1 MELKLDYYFNNYE
14 DNEVFKKLTEGIT
27 NIWEMHETGKKFL
40 DTEVVAKDKTEN
52 NGTCIDENKVTFIG
66 NYAIGEGTVIYPGV
80 VIEGPVYI
88 GKNVKIM
95 PGAYV
100 RPGTIVGDKC
110 VIGFNSEVKN
120 SIIQNG
126 AKIASLAFVGD
137 SILGKSARIG
147 SGVIT
152 ANRRFDQQN
161 IKIKQENG
169 EKIDSGVDFFGCIL
183 GDYSR
188 IGANSVTSPG
198 TLIGPYTWIYPQ
210 TSIHGFIPAEKRIYN
225 KSNWTIEENGKT
237 ELK

>member
-1 MELKLDYYFNNYE
+1 MELNLNYYFNNYQQ
-14 DNEVFKKLTEGIT
+14 NEIMNQLTQNIK
-27 NIWEMHETGKKFL
+27 NIWDIRNNSKKFL
-40 DTEVVAKDKTEN
+40 EEN
-52 NGTCIDENKVTFIG
+52 IVEKGLKENHGVLLGDNVTFIG
-66 NYAIGEGTVIYPGV
+66 NYYVGEGTKIYPGT

-88 GKNVKIM
+88 GKNVSIM

-100 RPGTIVGDKC
+100 RPGTITGDKC

-120 SIIQNG
+120 SVIQDG

-161 IKIKQENG
+161 IRLRQENG
-169 EKIDSGVDFFGCIL
+169 EKLDTGTDFFGCIL
-183 GDYSR
+183 GDYAR

-198 TLIGPYTWIYPQ
+198 TLIGPYTWIYPA
-210 TSIHGFIPAEKRIYN
+210 TSIHGFIPKEKRVYN
-225 KSNWTIEENGKT
+225 KSNWTIEDNVKI

>member
-1 MELKLDYYFNNYE
+1 MELNLNYYFNNYQQ
-14 DNEVFKKLTEGIT
+14 NEIINQLTQNIK
-27 NIWEMHETGKKFL
+27 NIWDIRNNSKKFL
-40 DTEVVAKDKTEN
+40 EENIVANGLKEN
-52 NGTCIDENKVTFIG
+52 NGVLLGDNITFIG
-66 NYAIGEGTVIYPGV
+66 NYYVGEGTKIYPGAI
-80 VIEGPVYI
+80 IEGPVYI
-88 GKNVKIM
+88 GKNVSIM

-100 RPGTIVGDKC
+100 RPGTITGDKC

-120 SIIQNG
+120 SVIQDG

-161 IKIKQENG
+161 IRLRQENG
-169 EKIDSGVDFFGCIL
+169 EKLDTGTDFFGCIL
-183 GDYSR
+183 GDYAR

-198 TLIGPYTWIYPQ
+198 TLIGPYTWIYPA
-210 TSIHGFIPAEKRIYN
+210 TSIHGFIPKEKRVYN
-225 KSNWTIEENGKT
+225 KSNWTIEDNVKI

>member
-1 MELKLDYYFNNYE
+1 MKLNLDYYFNNYD
-14 DNEVFKKLTEGIT
+14 DNDVFKAVL
-27 NIWEMHETGKKFL
+27 KKNSDLLRLHDSAKAFL
-40 DTEVVAKDKTEN
+40 EEVVVSKDLKEN
-52 NGTCIDENKVTFIG
+52 NGTLMGENVTFIG
-66 NYAIGEGTVIYPGV
+66 NYYIGEGTKIYPGV
-80 VIEGPVYI
+80 TIEGPVYI
-88 GKNVKIM
+88 GKNVNIM

-110 VIGFNSEVKN
+110 VVGFNSEVKN
-120 SIIQNG
+120 SIMQNG

-137 SILGKSARIG
+137 SVLGKSARIG

-161 IKIKQENG
+161 IKLKQENG
-169 EKIDSGVDFFGCIL
+169 EKLDTGSDFFGLII

-198 TLIGPYTWIYPQ
+198 TLVGPYTWIYPA
-210 TSIHGFIPAEKRIYN
+210 TSIHGFIPAEKRVYN
-225 KSNWTIEENGKT
+225 KSNWTIEENSKT

>member
-1 MELKLDYYFNNYE
+1 MMTLDLDYYFSNYA
-14 DNEVFKKLTEGIT
+14 DNEVFKKIL
-27 NIWEMHETGKKFL
+27 NYSSSMLDLHEAAKKFL
-40 DTEVVAKDKTEN
+40 DAEVVSKDLKEN
-52 NGTCIDENKVTFIG
+52 NGTLVGENVTFIG
-66 NYAIGEGTVIYPGV
+66 NYYIGEGTRIYPGV
-80 VIEGPVYI
+80 TIEGPVYI
-88 GKNVKIM
+88 GKNVNIM

-100 RPGTIVGDKC
+100 RPGTVVGDKC
-110 VIGFNSEVKN
+110 VVGFNSEVKN
-120 SIIQNG
+120 SILQNG

-161 IKIKQENG
+161 IKLKQDNG
-169 EKIDSGVDFFGCIL
+169 EKLDTGSDFFGLII

-198 TLIGPYTWIYPQ
+198 TLIGPYTWIYPA
-210 TSIHGFIPAEKRIYN
+210 TSLHGFIPAEKRVYN
-225 KSNWTIEENGKT
+225 KSNWTIEENTKT

>member
-1 MELKLDYYFNNYE
+1 MELKLDYYFSNYE
-14 DNEVFKKLTEGIT
+14 GNEVFKKLIEGIENVT
-27 NIWEMHETGKKFL
+27 DIHESGRKFL
-40 DTEVVAKDKTEN
+40 EENVIGKDLKEN
-52 NGTCIDENKVTFIG
+52 HGELVNDNVTFIG
-66 NYAIGEGTVIYPGV
+66 NYYIGEGTKIYPGV

-88 GKNVKIM
+88 GKGVKIM

-100 RPGTIVGDKC
+100 RPGTITGDKC
-110 VIGFNSEVKN
+110 VIGFNSEIKN

-161 IKIKQENG
+161 IKFKKPDGTQ
-169 EKIDSGVDFFGCIL
+169 IDSNTDFFGCVL
-183 GDYSR
+183 GDYVR

-198 TLIGPYTWIYPQ
+198 TLVGPYSWIFPA
-210 TSIHGFIPAEKRIYN
+210 TSIYGFIPKEKRVYN
-225 KSNWTIEENGKT
+225 KPNWVVEENGKT

>member
-1 MELKLDYYFNNYE
+1 MTLDFDYYFNNYE
-14 DNEVFKKLTEGIT
+14 NNVVLKQVLELSTSILD
-27 NIWEMHETGKKFL
+27 MHEAAKKFL
-40 DTEVVAKDKTEN
+40 QETIVEKDIKEN
-52 NGTCIDENKVTFIG
+52 NGQLLGENVTFIG
-66 NYAIGEGTVIYPGV
+66 NYSIGEGTKIYPGV
-80 VIEGPVYI
+80 TIEGPVYI
-88 GKNVKIM
+88 GKNVNIM

-120 SIIQNG
+120 SILQNG

-161 IKIKQENG
+161 IKLKQDNG
-169 EKIDSGVDFFGCIL
+169 EKLDTGSDFFGLIM

-198 TLIGPYTWIYPQ
+198 TLIGPYTWVYPA
-210 TSIHGFIPAEKRIYN
+210 TSLHGFIPAEKRVYN
-225 KSNWTIEENGKT
+225 KCNWVVEENSKT

>member
-1 MELKLDYYFNNYE
+1 MELDLNYYFNNYQSN
-14 DNEVFKKLTEGIT
+14 DIINCLTKGIN
-27 NIWEMHETGKKFL
+27 NIWDMRNNAKKFL
-40 DTEVVAKDKTEN
+40 EEEIVNKNVKEN
-52 NGTCIDENKVTFIG
+52 NGTLMGENVTFIG
-66 NYAIGEGTVIYPGV
+66 NYYIGEGTKIYPGA

-88 GKNVKIM
+88 GKNVSIM

-100 RPGTIVGDKC
+100 RPGTITGDKC

-120 SIIQNG
+120 SIIQDG

-161 IKIKQENG
+161 IKLKQKDG
-169 EKIDSGVDFFGCIL
+169 EKLDTGTDFFGCIM
-183 GDYSR
+183 GDYAR

-198 TLIGPYTWIYPQ
+198 TLIGPYTWIFPA
-210 TSIHGFIPAEKRIYN
+210 TSIHGFIPKEKRVYN
-225 KSNWTIEENGKT
+225 KSNWTIEDNEKVD
-237 ELK
+237 LK

>member
-1 MELKLDYYFNNYE
+1 MELNLNYYFNNYQQ
-14 DNEVFKKLTEGIT
+14 NEIINQLTQNIK
-27 NIWEMHETGKKFL
+27 NIWDIRNNSKKFL
-40 DTEVVAKDKTEN
+40 EENIVANGLKEN
-52 NGTCIDENKVTFIG
+52 NGVLLGDNVTFIG
-66 NYAIGEGTVIYPGV
+66 NYYVGEGTKIYPGT

-88 GKNVKIM
+88 GKNVSIM

-100 RPGTIVGDKC
+100 RPGTITGDKC

-120 SIIQNG
+120 SVIQDG

-161 IKIKQENG
+161 IRLRQENG
-169 EKIDSGVDFFGCIL
+169 EKLDTGTDFFGCIL
-183 GDYSR
+183 GDYAR

-198 TLIGPYTWIYPQ
+198 TLIGPYTWIYPA
-210 TSIHGFIPAEKRIYN
+210 TSIHGFIPKEKRVYN
-225 KSNWTIEENGKT
+225 KSNWTIEDNVKI

>member
-1 MELKLDYYFNNYE
+1 MELNLNYYFNNYQQ
-14 DNEVFKKLTEGIT
+14 NEIINQLTQNIK
-27 NIWEMHETGKKFL
+27 NIWDIRNNSKKFL
-40 DTEVVAKDKTEN
+40 EENIVANGLKEN
-52 NGTCIDENKVTFIG
+52 NGVLLGDNITFIG
-66 NYAIGEGTVIYPGV
+66 NYYVGEGTKIYPGA

-88 GKNVKIM
+88 GKNVSIM

-100 RPGTIVGDKC
+100 RPGTITGDKC

-120 SIIQNG
+120 SVIQDG

-161 IKIKQENG
+161 IRLRQENG
-169 EKIDSGVDFFGCIL
+169 EKLDTGTDFFGCIL
-183 GDYSR
+183 GDYAR

-198 TLIGPYTWIYPQ
+198 TLIGPYTWIYPA
-210 TSIHGFIPAEKRIYN
+210 TSIHGFIPKEKRVYN
-225 KSNWTIEENGKT
+225 KSNWTIEDNVKI

>member
-1 MELKLDYYFNNYE
+1 MELNLNYYFNNYQQ
-14 DNEVFKKLTEGIT
+14 NEIINQLTQNIK
-27 NIWEMHETGKKFL
+27 NIWDIRNNSKKFL
-40 DTEVVAKDKTEN
+40 EENIVANGLKEN
-52 NGTCIDENKVTFIG
+52 NGVLLGDNITFIG
-66 NYAIGEGTVIYPGV
+66 NYYVGEGTKIYPGA

-88 GKNVKIM
+88 GKNVSIM

-100 RPGTIVGDKC
+100 RPGTITGDKC

-120 SIIQNG
+120 SVIQDG

-161 IKIKQENG
+161 IRLRQENG
-169 EKIDSGVDFFGCIL
+169 EKLDTGTDFFGCIL
-183 GDYSR
+183 GDYAR

-198 TLIGPYTWIYPQ
+198 TLIGSYTWIYPA
-210 TSIHGFIPAEKRIYN
+210 TSIHGFIPKEKRVYN
-225 KSNWTIEENGKT
+225 KSNWTIEDNVKI

>member
-1 MELKLDYYFNNYE
+1 MELNLNYYFNNYQQ
-14 DNEVFKKLTEGIT
+14 NEIMNQLTQNIK
-27 NIWEMHETGKKFL
+27 NIWDIRNNSKKFL
-40 DTEVVAKDKTEN
+40 EEN
-52 NGTCIDENKVTFIG
+52 IVENGLKENHGVLLGDNVTFIG
-66 NYAIGEGTVIYPGV
+66 NYYVGEGTKIYPGT

-88 GKNVKIM
+88 GKNVSIM

-100 RPGTIVGDKC
+100 RPGTITGDKC

-120 SIIQNG
+120 SVIQDG

-161 IKIKQENG
+161 IRLRQENG
-169 EKIDSGVDFFGCIL
+169 EKLDTGTDFFGCIL
-183 GDYSR
+183 GDYAR

-198 TLIGPYTWIYPQ
+198 TLIGPYTWIYPA
-210 TSIHGFIPAEKRIYN
+210 TSIHGFIPKEKRVYN
-225 KSNWTIEENGKT
+225 KSNWTIEDNVKI

>member
-1 MELKLDYYFNNYE
+1 MDLNLNYYFNNYQQ
-14 DNEVFKKLTEGIT
+14 NEIINQLTQNIK
-27 NIWEMHETGKKFL
+27 NIWDIRNNSKKFL
-40 DTEVVAKDKTEN
+40 EENIVANGLKEN
-52 NGTCIDENKVTFIG
+52 NGVLLGDNITFIG
-66 NYAIGEGTVIYPGV
+66 NYYVGEGTKIYPGA

-88 GKNVKIM
+88 GKNVSIM

-100 RPGTIVGDKC
+100 RPGTITGDKC

-120 SIIQNG
+120 SVIQDG

-161 IKIKQENG
+161 IRLRQENG
-169 EKIDSGVDFFGCIL
+169 EKLDTGTDFFGCIL
-183 GDYSR
+183 GDYAR

-198 TLIGPYTWIYPQ
+198 TLIGSYTWIYPA
-210 TSIHGFIPAEKRIYN
+210 TSIHGFIPKEKRVYN
-225 KSNWTIEENGKT
+225 KSNWTIEDNVKI

>member
-1 MELKLDYYFNNYE
+1 MELDLNYYFNNYQSN
-14 DNEVFKKLTEGIT
+14 DIINNLTKDIK
-27 NIWEMHETGKKFL
+27 NIWDMRNNAKKFL
-40 DTEVVAKDKTEN
+40 EEEIVNKNIKEN
-52 NGTCIDENKVTFIG
+52 NGTLIGENVTFIG
-66 NYAIGEGTVIYPGV
+66 NYYIGEGTKIYPGA

-88 GKNVKIM
+88 GKNVSIM

-100 RPGTIVGDKC
+100 RPGTITGDKC

-120 SIIQNG
+120 SIIQDG

-161 IKIKQENG
+161 IKLKQTDG
-169 EKIDSGVDFFGCIL
+169 EKLDTGTDFFGCIM
-183 GDYSR
+183 GDYAR

-198 TLIGPYTWIYPQ
+198 TLIGPYTWIFPA
-210 TSIHGFIPAEKRIYN
+210 TSIHGFIPKEKRVYN
-225 KSNWTIEENGKT
+225 KSNWTIEDNEKID
-237 ELK
+237 LK

>member
-1 MELKLDYYFNNYE
+1 MELDYYFKNYE
-14 DNEVFKKLTEGIT
+14 ESEIFKRLIKAE
-27 NIWEMHETGKKFL
+27 NVQKEAKAFL
-40 DTEVVAKDKTEN
+40 EEIVTLKEN
-52 NGTCIDENKVTFIG
+52 NGTCIDESKVTFIG
-66 NYAIGEGTVIYPGV
+66 NYYIGEGTVIYPGV

-137 SILGKSARIG
+137 SMLGKSARIG

-161 IKIKQENG
+161 IKLKQENG
-169 EKIDSGVDFFGCIL
+169 EKIDSGSDFFGCIL
-183 GDYSR
+183 GDYAR

-198 TLIGPYTWIYPQ
+198 TLIGPYTWIYPA
-210 TSIHGFIPAEKRIYN
+210 TSVHGFIPAEKRIYN

>member
-1 MELKLDYYFNNYE
+1 MELNLNYYFNNYQQ
-14 DNEVFKKLTEGIT
+14 NEIMNQLTQNIK
-27 NIWEMHETGKKFL
+27 NIWDIRNNSKKFL
-40 DTEVVAKDKTEN
+40 EEN
-52 NGTCIDENKVTFIG
+52 IVEKGLKENHGVLLGDNVTFIG
-66 NYAIGEGTVIYPGV
+66 NYYVGEGTKIYPGT

-88 GKNVKIM
+88 GKNVSIM

-100 RPGTIVGDKC
+100 RPGTITGDKC

-120 SIIQNG
+120 SVIQDG

-161 IKIKQENG
+161 IRLRQENG
-169 EKIDSGVDFFGCIL
+169 EKLDTGTDFFGCIL
-183 GDYSR
+183 GDYAR

-198 TLIGPYTWIYPQ
+198 TLIGPYTWIYPA
-210 TSIHGFIPAEKRIYN
+210 TSIHGFIPKEKRVYN
-225 KSNWTIEENGKT
+225 KSNWTIEDNEKI

>member
-1 MELKLDYYFNNYE
+1 MKLNLDYYFSNYE
-14 DNEVFKKLTEGIT
+14 DNSIFKDLLSKSTDLLRLHDSAKE
-27 NIWEMHETGKKFL
+27 FL
-40 DTEVVAKDKTEN
+40 EENVVSKDLKEN
-52 NGTCIDENKVTFIG
+52 NGTLVGENVTFIG
-66 NYAIGEGTVIYPGV
+66 NYYIGEGTKIYPGV
-80 VIEGPVYI
+80 TIEGPVYI
-88 GKNVKIM
+88 GKKVNIM

-110 VIGFNSEVKN
+110 VVGFNSEVKN
-120 SIIQNG
+120 SILQNG

-137 SILGKSARIG
+137 SVLGKSARIG

-161 IKIKQENG
+161 IKLKQENG
-169 EKIDSGVDFFGCIL
+169 DKLDTGSDFFGLII

-198 TLIGPYTWIYPQ
+198 TLVGPYTWIYPA
-210 TSIHGFIPAEKRIYN
+210 TSIHGFIPAEKRVYN
-225 KSNWTIEENGKT
+225 KSNWTIEENTKT

>member
-1 MELKLDYYFNNYE
+1 MELSLNYYFNNYQQ
-14 DNEVFKKLTEGIT
+14 NEIINQLTQNIT
-27 NIWEMHETGKKFL
+27 NIWDIRNHAKRFL
-40 DTEVVAKDKTEN
+40 EEKVIVKDLKEN
-52 NGTCIDENKVTFIG
+52 HGTLLGENITFIG
-66 NYAIGEGTVIYPGV
+66 NYYIGEETKIYPGA

-88 GKNVKIM
+88 GKNVSIM

-100 RPGTIVGDKC
+100 RPGTITGDKC

-120 SIIQNG
+120 SVIQDG

-161 IKIKQENG
+161 IRLKQENG
-169 EKIDSGVDFFGCIL
+169 EKLDTGTDFFGCIL
-183 GDYSR
+183 GDYAR

-198 TLIGPYTWIYPQ
+198 TLIGPYTWIYPA
-210 TSIHGFIPAEKRIYN
+210 TSIHGFIPKEKRVYN
-225 KSNWTIEENGKT
+225 KSNWTIEDNMRIV
-237 ELK
+237 LK

>member
-1 MELKLDYYFNNYE
+1 MELKLDYYFNHYE
-14 DNEVFKKLTEGIT
+14 
-27 NIWEMHETGKKFL
+27 
-40 DTEVVAKDKTEN
+40 EN
-52 NGTCIDENKVTFIG
+52 NIFKELLKRSSSLLELHEAAKQFLEETLAQKQVKENRGTLLGDNVTFLGNYFIDE
-66 NYAIGEGTVIYPGV
+66 GTKIYPGAT
-80 VIEGPVYI
+80 IEGPVYI

-100 RPGTIVGDKC
+100 RPGTIVGDNC

-120 SIIQNG
+120 SILQNG

-161 IKIKQENG
+161 IKLKQDNG
-169 EKIDSGVDFFGCIL
+169 DKLDTGSDFFGCIM

-198 TLIGPYTWIYPQ
+198 TLIGPYTWIYPA
-210 TSIHGFIPAEKRIYN
+210 TSIHGFIPAEKRVYN
-225 KSNWTIEENGKT
+225 KSNWTIEENSRT